1 MRFRPQ
7 GSGSLIACLGLV
19 TVFMTLPA
27 AALDSDVPTPGAEA
41 TLLFTGDV
49 LPHTPVT
56 RSAARYGRA
65 SGTTH
70 DFAPIFSE
78 VAPAIAAVDW
88 AVCHLE
94 VAIGVPGVVSSPFPL
109 IAAPAAVAL
118 GLAAAGFDACS
129 TASNHSLDFGV
140 VGVHSTI
147 AALDH
152 VGLAHTGTAMDSG
165 TVNGILYVVD
175 GLVVGHASYSY
186 GFNGFSVPGE
196 QPWLANVIDPN
207 RILIDAARLRR
218 VGAEFVVVSLH
229 WGAEY
234 NSSPI
239 AFQTELAERLASSD
253 DIDLIVGHHAH
264 VVQPLLWI
272 SGKPVAFGL
281 GNFLSNQT
289 DAKTQ
294 DGVMLMVRVVEND
307 GIWALD
313 EMVAVPTWVDR
324 RNGHMIRSASGSS
337 LPVLSAS
344 AGRTADTLGVMGATL
359 QVLSVDQARSW
370 ALAPEI
376 AARLSSICARGGC

>member
-1 MRFRPQ
+1 MRLRRQ
-7 GSGSLIACLGLV
+7 ESGSLMACIGV
-19 TVFMTLPA
+19 MAAFMTLPV
-27 AALDSDVPTPGAEA
+27 AALDSDIPVLAPEA
-41 TLLFTGDV
+41 TFLFTGDV

-56 RSAARYGRA
+56 NSAARYGRV
-65 SGTTH
+65 SGSAH

-118 GLAAAGFDACS
+118 GLEAAGFDACS

-140 VGVHSTI
+140 EGVHSTI
-147 AALDH
+147 AALDQ
-152 VGLAHTGTAMDSG
+152 VGLAHTGTAVDSG
-165 TVNGILYVVD
+165 SANGILYLVD

-196 QPWLANVIDPN
+196 QAWLANLIDPE
-207 RILIDAARLRR
+207 RILVDAARLRR

-234 NSSPI
+234 NASPI
-239 AFQTELAERLASSD
+239 AFQTELAERLASST

-264 VVQPLLWI
+264 VVQPLSWI
-272 SGKPVAFGL
+272 NGKPIAFGL

-289 DAKTQ
+289 DARTQ
-294 DGVMLMVRVVEND
+294 DGVMLMVRVVEHE
-307 GIWALD
+307 GAWLLD
-313 EMVAVPTWVDR
+313 EVVAVPTWVDR
-324 RNGHMIRSASGSS
+324 RNGHMIRSATGSS
-337 LPVLSAS
+337 LPVLAAS
-344 AGRTADTLGVMGATL
+344 AGRTADTLGIMGATV

-370 ALAPEI
+370 ALAPEV